1 MLAAEHTEDAAEL
14 AESVCSAMVIPSEQT
29 SLALATP
36 QTAFLKGHVRLHS
49 ASGPDEGLRERVLQ
63 IAMESGTTAALEHL
77 KMQDASAR
85 SRATILAEIARAEP
99 DSEWAYSLWLD
110 AVIASRTAGHATLR
124 AVVVDGAG
132 ILARAGRGESPA
144 SLLSRIDYNWKLI
157 KS

>member
-1 MLAAEHTEDAAEL
+1 
-14 AESVCSAMVIPSEQT
+14 
-29 SLALATP
+29 
-36 QTAFLKGHVRLHS
+36 
-49 ASGPDEGLRERVLQ
+49 
-63 IAMESGTTAALEHL
+63 MESGTTAALEHL